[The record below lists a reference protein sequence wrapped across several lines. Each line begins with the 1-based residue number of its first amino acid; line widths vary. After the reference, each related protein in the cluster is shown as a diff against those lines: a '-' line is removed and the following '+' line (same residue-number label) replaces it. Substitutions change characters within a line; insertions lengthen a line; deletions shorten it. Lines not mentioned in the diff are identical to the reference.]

1 MTPVL
6 GLTMNILIGDDH
18 LLFREGLCRLL
29 QQLDEKATF
38 VEAGTFDAVLEL
50 AKGDQEFD
58 LILMDLQMP
67 GFPGFS
73 GVQEVCE
80 NQAGTPVVIV
90 SASESQADVR
100 AALDAGASG
109 YIPKSSSVK
118 IMLSALNLV
127 FSGGIYVPPAA
138 LLGDGAGVG
147 GSAQVASASG
157 GGAVGNASG
166 SPALTQRQRDVLRCL
181 REGKSNKQI
190 AYELGLS
197 EGTVKI
203 HVTAVMRSLGVRNR
217 TQAVIASADILP

>member
-1 MTPVL
+1 
-6 GLTMNILIGDDH
+6 MNILIGDDH

-29 QQLDEKATF
+29 LQLDEKATF
-38 VEAGTFDAVLEL
+38 VEAGTFDEVLAL
-50 AKGDQEFD
+50 ARGEQEFD

-90 SASESQADVR
+90 SASESQSDVR

-138 LLGDGAGVG
+138 LLGDSGGFG
-147 GSAQVASASG
+147 GSSTGSASG
-157 GGAVGNASG
+157 GTVGNNTPG
-166 SPALTQRQRDVLRCL
+166 SPSLTQRQRDVLRCL

-217 TQAVIASADILP
+217 TQAVIASADLLP

>member
-1 MTPVL
+1 
-6 GLTMNILIGDDH
+6 MNILIGDDH

-29 QQLDEKATF
+29 TQLDTDANFT
-38 VEAGTFDAVLEL
+38 EAGTFDEVMEL
-50 AKGDQEFD
+50 AQGDQDFD

-67 GFPGFS
+67 GWPGFA
-73 GVQEVCE
+73 GIQQICE
-80 NQAGTPVVIV
+80 LQAGTPVVIV
-90 SASESQADVR
+90 SASESQSDVR

-138 LLGDGAGVG
+138 IQGEGPGVG
-147 GSAQVASASG
+147 NGTSSSSSNAGSSNNGNSALPS
-157 GGAVGNASG
+157 
-166 SPALTQRQRDVLRCL
+166 LTQRQRDVLRCL

-217 TQAVIASADILP
+217 TQAVIASADLLP

>member
-1 MTPVL
+1 MK
-6 GLTMNILIGDDH
+6 ILIGDDH

-29 QQLDEKATF
+29 TQLDDQASF
-38 VEAGTFDAVLEL
+38 VEAGTFDDVLAL
-50 AKGDQEFD
+50 ARDGQDFD
-58 LILMDLQMP
+58 LVLLDLQMP

-73 GVQEVCE
+73 GVQEICE
-80 NQAGTPVVIV
+80 AQAGTPVVIV
-90 SASESQADVR
+90 SASEAQADVR

-118 IMLSALNLV
+118 IMLSALNLI

-138 LLGDGAGVG
+138 ILGDGPGVG
-147 GSAQVASASG
+147 GHGAASAGG
-157 GGAVGNASG
+157 GGAGAGNAGAPS
-166 SPALTQRQRDVLRCL
+166 LTQRQRDVLRCL

-217 TQAVIASADILP
+217 TQAVIASGDITT

>member
-1 MTPVL
+1 
-6 GLTMNILIGDDH
+6 MNILIGDDH

-29 QQLDEKATF
+29 QQLDEKASF
-38 VEAGTFDAVLEL
+38 VEAGTFDEALEL
-50 AKGDQEFD
+50 AQGDQEFD
-58 LILMDLQMP
+58 LILLDLQMP
-67 GFPGFS
+67 GWPGFS
-73 GVQEVCE
+73 GIQQICE
-80 NQAGTPVVIV
+80 LQAGTPVVIV
-90 SASESQADVR
+90 SASESQSDVR
-100 AALDAGASG
+100 AALDAGSSG

-138 LLGDGAGVG
+138 ISGEST
-147 GSAQVASASG
+147 GSSG
-157 GGAVGNASG
+157 GHGGGGGNASMP
-166 SPALTQRQRDVLRCL
+166 SLTQRQRDVLRCL

-217 TQAVIASADILP
+217 TQAVIASGDMLP

>member
-1 MTPVL
+1 
-6 GLTMNILIGDDH
+6 MNILIGDDH

-29 QQLDEKATF
+29 TQLDANARF
-38 VEAGTFDAVLEL
+38 VEAGTFDDVRQLCE
-50 AKGDQEFD
+50 GDQDFD

-67 GFPGFS
+67 GWPGFA
-73 GVQEVCE
+73 GIQEICE
-80 NQAGTPVVIV
+80 MQAGTPVVIV

-118 IMLSALNLV
+118 IMLSALHLV

-138 LLGDGAGVG
+138 IQGESHAAPMGA
-147 GSAQVASASG
+147 AASG
-157 GGAVGNASG
+157 GGNASL
-166 SPALTQRQRDVLRCL
+166 PAGTPSLTQRQRDVLRCL

-217 TQAVIASADILP
+217 TQAVIASADIVP

>member
-1 MTPVL
+1 MK
-6 GLTMNILIGDDH
+6 ILIGDDH

-29 QQLDEKATF
+29 TQLDGQASF
-38 VEAGTFDAVLEL
+38 VEAGTFDDVREL
-50 AKGDQEFD
+50 ARDGQDFD
-58 LILMDLQMP
+58 LVLLDLQMP

-73 GVQEVCE
+73 GVQEICE
-80 NQAGTPVVIV
+80 AQAGTPVVIV

-118 IMLSALNLV
+118 IMLSALNLI

-138 LLGDGAGVG
+138 ILGDGPGVG
-147 GSAQVASASG
+147 GHVVAAGG
-157 GGAVGNASG
+157 GGAGGTAG
-166 SPALTQRQRDVLRCL
+166 APALTQRQRDVLRCL

-217 TQAVIASADILP
+217 TQAVIASGDIST

>member
-1 MTPVL
+1 MK
-6 GLTMNILIGDDH
+6 ILIGDDH

-29 QQLDEKATF
+29 TQLDENATF
-38 VEAGTFDAVLEL
+38 VEAGTFDEVREL
-50 AKGDQEFD
+50 AHDGQDFD
-58 LILMDLQMP
+58 LVLMDLQMP

-73 GVQEVCE
+73 GVQDVCE
-80 NQAGTPVVIV
+80 AQAGTPVVIV

-100 AALDAGASG
+100 AALDSGASG

-138 LLGDGAGVG
+138 LLGDGPGVAGAGPTVVPG
-147 GSAQVASASG
+147 AGG
-157 GGAVGNASG
+157 GGAGAAA
-166 SPALTQRQRDVLRCL
+166 PALTQRQRDVLRCL

-217 TQAVIASADILP
+217 TQAVIASGDIAT

>member
-1 MTPVL
+1 MK
-6 GLTMNILIGDDH
+6 ILIGDDH

-29 QQLDEKATF
+29 TQLDEHATF
-38 VEAGTFDAVLEL
+38 VEAGTFDEVRNL
-50 AKGDQEFD
+50 AHDGQDFD
-58 LILMDLQMP
+58 LVLLDLQMP

-73 GVQEVCE
+73 GVQDVCE
-80 NQAGTPVVIV
+80 AQAGTPVVIV

-100 AALDAGASG
+100 AALDSGASG

-118 IMLSALNLV
+118 IMLSALNLI

-138 LLGDGAGVG
+138 LLGDSPGIASATTSAGSAGPAASNGAG
-147 GSAQVASASG
+147 A
-157 GGAVGNASG
+157 
-166 SPALTQRQRDVLRCL
+166 PALTQRQRDVLRCL

-217 TQAVIASADILP
+217 TQAVIASGDIAT

>member
-1 MTPVL
+1 
-6 GLTMNILIGDDH
+6 MNILIGDDH

-29 QQLDEKATF
+29 QQLDDKATF
-38 VEAGTFDAVLEL
+38 VEAGTFDEVLAL
-50 AKGDQEFD
+50 ARGEQEFD

-90 SASESQADVR
+90 SASESQSDVR

-147 GSAQVASASG
+147 GAAASAASG
-157 GGAVGNASG
+157 GTGGGGAPG

>member
-1 MTPVL
+1 MK
-6 GLTMNILIGDDH
+6 ILIGDDH

-29 QQLDEKATF
+29 TQLDADAEF
-38 VEAGTFDAVLEL
+38 FEAGTYDEVLAL
-50 AKGDQEFD
+50 CRGDQDFD

-67 GFPGFS
+67 GWPGFV
-73 GVQEVCE
+73 GIQQICDV
-80 NQAGTPVVIV
+80 QAGTPVVIV
-90 SASESQADVR
+90 SASESQSDVR

-138 LLGDGAGVG
+138 IQTETHGGVPAAG
-147 GSAQVASASG
+147 QP
-157 GGAVGNASG
+157 G

-217 TQAVIASADILP
+217 TQAVIASADLVP

>member
-1 MTPVL
+1 
-6 GLTMNILIGDDH
+6 MNILIGDDH

-29 QQLDEKATF
+29 TQLDADAHFT
-38 VEAGTFDAVLEL
+38 EAGTFDEVLDL
-50 AKGDQEFD
+50 CQGDQDFD
-58 LILMDLQMP
+58 LILLDLQMP
-67 GFPGFS
+67 GWPGFA
-73 GVQEVCE
+73 GIQQICE
-80 NQAGTPVVIV
+80 IQAGTPVVIV

-100 AALDAGASG
+100 AALDVGASG

-138 LLGDGAGVG
+138 IQGESTPVAASVG
-147 GSAQVASASG
+147 GSSSNG
-157 GGAVGNASG
+157 GGSGASF
-166 SPALTQRQRDVLRCL
+166 PALTQRQRDVLRCL

-217 TQAVIASADILP
+217 TQAVIASADLLP

>member
-1 MTPVL
+1 MK
-6 GLTMNILIGDDH
+6 ILIGDDH

-29 QQLDEKATF
+29 TQLDDHASF
-38 VEAGTFDAVLEL
+38 IEAGTFDDVLTL
-50 AKGDQEFD
+50 ARDGHDFD
-58 LILMDLQMP
+58 LVLLDLQMP

-73 GVQEVCE
+73 GVQEICE
-80 NQAGTPVVIV
+80 AQAGTPVVIV
-90 SASESQADVR
+90 SASEAQADVR

-118 IMLSALNLV
+118 IMLSALNLI

-138 LLGDGAGVG
+138 LLGDGPGV
-147 GSAQVASASG
+147 
-157 GGAVGNASG
+157 ASG
-166 SPALTQRQRDVLRCL
+166 SSSGGSTVGTAGTPTLTQRQRDVLRCL

-217 TQAVIASADILP
+217 TQAVIASGDIAT

>member
-1 MTPVL
+1 
-6 GLTMNILIGDDH
+6 MNILIGDDH

-29 QQLDEKATF
+29 MQLDEKATF
-38 VEAGTFDAVLEL
+38 VEAGTFDEVLQL
-50 AKGDQEFD
+50 AQGDQEFD

-67 GFPGFS
+67 GWPGFA
-73 GVQEVCE
+73 GIQEICE
-80 NQAGTPVVIV
+80 MQAGTPVVIV

-138 LLGDGAGVG
+138 IQGEGAAAG
-147 GSAQVASASG
+147 GTAASG
-157 GGAVGNASG
+157 GGG
-166 SPALTQRQRDVLRCL
+166 SAGMPALTQRQRDVLRCL

-217 TQAVIASADILP
+217 TQAVIASTDLLP

>member
-1 MTPVL
+1 
-6 GLTMNILIGDDH
+6 MNILIGDDH

-29 QQLDEKATF
+29 TQLSADATF
-38 VEAGTFDAVLEL
+38 TEAGTFNEALEY
-50 AKGDQEFD
+50 AQGEQEFD
-58 LILMDLQMP
+58 LILLDLQMP
-67 GFPGFS
+67 NWPGFA
-73 GVQEVCE
+73 GIQEICE
-80 NQAGTPVVIV
+80 IQAGTPVVIV

-138 LLGDGAGVG
+138 IHGESASSSNSG
-147 GSAQVASASG
+147 GSSSSGGASG
-157 GGAVGNASG
+157 GNTPS
-166 SPALTQRQRDVLRCL
+166 LTQRQRDVLRCL